1 MDQTPHPTTL
11 KETAAGAALS
21 IERLFTTPEVHP
33 FDTVE
38 WELRDARIGH
48 GDRVAFEQRE
58 VEFPKSWSQNATNI
72 VAQKYFRGQIGHP
85 ERERSVKQMIGRVAG
100 TIAGWGRERGYFAG
114 EDDAEAFEAELTH
127 ILLYQMAAFNSPVW
141 FNVGFEENPQ
151 CSACFILS
159 VKDTM
164 ESILDWNTK
173 EGMIFRGGSGSGINL
188 SNIRGSMEPLAKG
201 GTASGPVSFMRGADS
216 WAGTIKSGG
225 KTRRAAKMVVLD
237 VDHPDIREFI
247 WCKAKEE
254 DKAQALRDAG
264 FDMSIDG
271 DGFTSIQY
279 QNANNSVRVT
289 DEFMKAVE
297 EDGDWRLIARAT
309 GEPVGEPVKARELMR
324 EIAEAAW
331 RCADPGVQYDTTINQ
346 WHTSPNSGRI
356 NASNPCSEYM
366 HVDDSACNLASLNLM
381 KFRRPDGTL
390 DVQSFEHAVDI
401 VLLAQEIVVGPSSYP
416 TEEIGVNA
424 RAFRQLGLGYANLGA
439 FLMSNGMPYD
449 SDAGRGTAAAI
460 TALMTGRAYRESA
473 RVAAALGPYERYAE
487 NREEHNN
494 VMRMHR
500 EASYEIPQEACADEE
515 LLAAARRSWDEAVE
529 LGERFGYR
537 NAQATV
543 LAPTGT
549 ISFLMDCDT
558 TGVEPDFSLVK
569 FKELVGG
576 GQMTI
581 VNRTVPLALQT
592 LGYSDQQIEQIEAH
606 LAEHGTIVGAPGLVE
621 GHLPVFDVA
630 VGERAISHMG
640 HIKMMGAVQPFI
652 SGAISKTVNL
662 PESATVEDIADAYMQ
677 AWRLGVKALAIY
689 RDGSKTAQ
697 ALRTDAQKQDAI
709 PAGEDLDAV
718 VKAAV
723 DKALA
728 EAGPRRKRMPRE
740 RQSITHKFSIG
751 GHEGY
756 ITAGMYEDGSVGEI
770 FLTDI
775 GKEGSTLRG
784 MMNSF
789 ATAISISLQY
799 GVPLETLVQKFSYM
813 RFEPEGITSN
823 PEIPFAKSM
832 PDYIMRWLASRF
844 LDTDAQ
850 EELGILTPE
859 VRARKAAQE
868 AAQSFVSSDTAGPAE
883 ASEETAGDG
892 PRASADATSA
902 AAPAAS
908 ALTDSPPVVPARLQ
922 GLDLGPACSQCGGM
936 MQRTGSCYTCSSCGN
951 NTGCG

>member
-1 MDQTPHPTTL
+1 MDHAPQTALGTTS
-11 KETAAGAALS
+11 TSGAGLS
-21 IERLFTTPEVHP
+21 IRRLFSERGIHP
-33 FDTVE
+33 FDAVE
-38 WELRDARIGH
+38 WELRDARIGF
-48 GDRVAFEQRE
+48 GDRVAFEQRG
-58 VEFPKSWSQNATNI
+58 VEFPAAWSQNATNI
-72 VAQKYFRGQIGHP
+72 VAQKYFRGQVGSP
-85 ERERSVKQMIGRVAG
+85 TRERSVRQMIGRVAG
-100 TIAGWGRERGYFAG
+100 TIARWGRERGYFASDEDG
-114 EDDAEAFEAELTH
+114 ESFEAELTH
-127 ILLYQMAAFNSPVW
+127 ILLHQMAAFNSPVW
-141 FNVGFEENPQ
+141 FNVGFEESPQ

-159 VKDTM
+159 VEDDM
-164 ESILDWNTK
+164 DSILDWNTK
-173 EGMIFRGGSGSGINL
+173 EGNIFRGGSGSGINL
-188 SNIRGSMEPLAKG
+188 SKIRGSMEPLAKG

-237 VDHPDIREFI
+237 VDHPDIHDFI
-247 WCKAKEE
+247 WCKAREE
-254 DKAQALRDAG
+254 EKAAALRDAG

-279 QNANNSVRVT
+279 QNANNSVRVS
-289 DEFMKAVE
+289 DEFMRAVE
-297 EDGDWRLIARAT
+297 HGSKWELIARTT
-309 GEPVGEPVKARELMR
+309 GRPIGDPVDARTLMR

-346 WHTSPNSGRI
+346 WHTSPRSGRI

-366 HVDDSACNLASLNLM
+366 HVDDSACNLSSLNLM
-381 KFRRPDGTL
+381 KFRREDGTF
-390 DVQSFEHAVDI
+390 DVSSFEHAVDI
-401 VLLAQEIVVGPSSYP
+401 MFLAQEIIVGPSSYP
-416 TEEIGVNA
+416 TEEIGANA

-439 FLMSNGMPYD
+439 YLMSDGVAYD

-460 TALMTGRAYRESA
+460 TALMTGRAYLGSA
-473 RVAAALGPYERYAE
+473 QIAAAMGPYERYAE
-487 NREEHNN
+487 NREPHNA

-500 EASYEIPQEACADEE
+500 DASYAIPDSTCVDEP
-515 LLAAARRSWDEAVE
+515 LLTAARESWEEAVAA
-529 LGERFGYR
+529 GEQYGYR

-581 VNRTVPLALQT
+581 VNGTVPLALQT
-592 LGYSDQQIEQIEAH
+592 LGYSDEQIEVIERH
-606 LAEHGTIVGAPGLVE
+606 IDEHGTIIGAPALAAE
-621 GHLPVFDVA
+621 HLPVFDVA

-652 SGAISKTVNL
+652 SGAISKTVNM
-662 PESATVEDIADAYMQ
+662 PETATVDDIADAYLQ
-677 AWRLGVKALAIY
+677 AWRMGVKALAIY

-697 ALRTDAQKQDAI
+697 ALRTDAQKEVKET
-709 PAGEDLDAV
+709 AGVDVDVAV
-718 VKAAV
+718 AE
-723 DKALA
+723 ALA
-728 EAGPRRKRMPRE
+728 KAPPQRRRMPRE

-756 ITAGMYEDGSVGEI
+756 ITAGMYEDGTVGEI

-784 MMNSF
+784 MMNSY
-789 ATAISISLQY
+789 ATSISIALQY
-799 GVPLETLVQKFSYM
+799 GVPLETLVQKFAYM
-813 RFEPEGITSN
+813 RFEPEGITQN

-844 LDTDAQ
+844 LDADTQ
-850 EELGILTPE
+850 EELGILTPA
-859 VRARKAAQE
+859 VRARKAAQD
-868 AAQSFVSSDTAGPAE
+868 AMTSISSDTAGPAAE
-883 ASEETAGDG
+883 PSQGGNGGNGGASHGNGGTG
-892 PRASADATSA
+892 SSQ
-902 AAPAAS
+902 PAAT
-908 ALTDSPPVVPARLQ
+908 AFTDTPPVLPAKMS
-922 GLDLGPACSQCGGM
+922 GMDLGPACGQCGGM